1 MSIQETEATYEVKK
15 GWLPPLF
22 MYSNWTE
29 RLKGIMSV
37 ESVEDLVEDE
47 DRENIETNNDSKEGT
62 EGGNKKNTRKNE
74 DSGGNKA
81 CQTTD

>member
-1 MSIQETEATYEVKK
+1 MT
-15 GWLPPLF
+15 
-22 MYSNWTE
+22 
-29 RLKGIMSV
+29 V

-47 DRENIETNNDSKEGT
+47 DGENIETNNDSKEET